1 MPSDEYQSPSP
12 CQITTGRYRGGPAA
26 STSWLSGCGGPRATW
41 ASVEPEGRAQ
51 ASEASAESRARTARI
66 CMAPIWTACR
76 RRLAG
81 GELRLV
87 SVDRTRSREGAAALA
102 ETHRPRAAKLR
113 QAAGGA
119 NDRAPRGA
127 LWICCC
133 WRTSTAASRRAAG
146 TRAASSESPGEV
158 VGRGERRGPPSPR
171 APMSERR
178 VSTSAGSSF
187 LPPSAT
193 SSRATF
199 AQVPFS
205 GSSPSSPASSST
217 RPRSRSRE
225 AGRRPSSSL
234 PELPRHLVRRR
245 RRRATSTAVASRPR
259 SDGRVARRAGPSA
272 RWSAR
277 SQWQAG
283 RRASGRASEER
294 ERSRHRSVQ
303 LARALPFPSPRPFPP
318 APCPASRQL
327 GLQARER
334 QLTLRLALSPVPA
347 AEAIQRTRTDRRP
360 SADGKCARGRLHH
373 VRRQDASTDSLA
385 ASRSLGHG
393 AREQRCVPS
402 ARC

>member
-51 ASEASAESRARTARI
+51 ASEARAESRARTARI

-127 LWICCC
+127 LWSRCC

-178 VSTSAGSSF
+178 VSTSAGAP
-187 LPPSAT
+187 LPSCRHPPPPAERPPHKSPSLARLRARLRPARQGHGRGRARPAGARRRPCP
-193 SSRATF
+193 SCRAT
-199 AQVPFS
+199 
-205 GSSPSSPASSST
+205 
-217 RPRSRSRE
+217 
-225 AGRRPSSSL
+225 
-234 PELPRHLVRRR
+234 
-245 RRRATSTAVASRPR
+245 
-259 SDGRVARRAGPSA
+259 
-272 RWSAR
+272 W
-277 SQWQAG
+277 
-283 RRASGRASEER
+283 
-294 ERSRHRSVQ
+294 
-303 LARALPFPSPRPFPP
+303 
-318 APCPASRQL
+318 
-327 GLQARER
+327 
-334 QLTLRLALSPVPA
+334 
-347 AEAIQRTRTDRRP
+347 
-360 SADGKCARGRLHH
+360 
-373 VRRQDASTDSLA
+373 
-385 ASRSLGHG
+385 
-393 AREQRCVPS
+393 
-402 ARC
+402 